1 MAENIRRLF
10 WTVYAFDKNMALVLG
25 RVSNMQSL
33 EIDAQYP
40 TPSADVALRAWD
52 QSFIMGIKLAELQG
66 KIFLQLYSN
75 VTMTKVTS
83 ERIQIINDLAEKME
97 KWHADMNEVR

>member
-40 TPSADVALRAWD
+40 TPSAHVTLRAWD

-66 KIFLQLYSN
+66 QTFLRLYSN
-75 VTMTKVTS
+75 ITMSRITS
-83 ERIQIINDLAEKME
+83 ERMQISSELAEKMK
-97 KWHADMNEVR
+97 KWRADMNEVC